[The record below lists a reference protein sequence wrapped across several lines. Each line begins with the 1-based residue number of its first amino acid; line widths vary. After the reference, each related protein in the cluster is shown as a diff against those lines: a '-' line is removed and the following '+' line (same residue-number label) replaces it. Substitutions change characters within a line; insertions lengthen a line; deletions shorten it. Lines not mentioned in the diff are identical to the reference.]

1 MKKPWY
7 HYLFTRSP
15 IAKIMWG
22 IASVM
27 ITILAL
33 VVQHFMEYPR
43 MDAQTLSWEGRSV
56 EQGAALY
63 YNNCASCHGYQG
75 QGGAAP
81 ALNSRYFFGTEVDA
95 DFNPWDLP
103 EERWV
108 GRLTDVGWAGSM
120 HDYVELTLAGGRPSK
135 AHNQWNQVMPTWGSQ
150 FGGPLGADKVIHL
163 TNFVVNWREE
173 ALAQTP
179 EEDPWQFFQ
188 DTLSTGLPYM
198 PDEPGYDAK
207 IAAAIQAAELAGREA
222 GYMIDGVE
230 AAPPPPAR
238 APQELYVTMTCTA
251 CHGVDQDQTEDNRG
265 PVGPYHGNLWE
276 TAGSTVEGMSA
287 EEYVYT
293 SIIDPNAHIV
303 DGYPSPSSMP
313 ATLAEQ
319 MTEEEIQGLVAWLL
333 DPNKEVD

>member
-15 IAKIMWG
+15 IAKIIWG
-22 IASVM
+22 IASVV
-27 ITILAL
+27 ITVIAL
-33 VVQHFMEYPR
+33 LLQGLFEEQR

-63 YNNCASCHGYQG
+63 YNNCASCHGFLG

-81 ALNSRYFFGTEVDA
+81 ALNSRYFFGTED
-95 DFNPWDLP
+95 DSMP
-103 EERWV
+103 EELRI
-108 GRLTDVGWAGSM
+108 GRLNDVGWAGSM

-150 FGGPLGADKVIHL
+150 FGGPLGADKIIHL
-163 TNFVVNWREE
+163 TNFVVNWKDES
-173 ALAQTP
+173 LAQTP

-188 DTLSTGLPYM
+188 DTLSKGLPYH
-198 PDEPGYDAK
+198 PYEPGYDAK
-207 IAAAIQAAELAGREA
+207 IAAAIQAAELGGKAA
-222 GYMIDGVE
+222 GYVIDGVE
-230 AAPPPPAR
+230 AAPAPAAR

-251 CHGVDQDQTEDNRG
+251 CHGVDQNQTEENRG

-293 SIIDPNAHIV
+293 SIVEPNAHIV
-303 DGYPSPSSMP
+303 EGYPSPSSMP

-333 DPNKEVD
+333 DPNKQID